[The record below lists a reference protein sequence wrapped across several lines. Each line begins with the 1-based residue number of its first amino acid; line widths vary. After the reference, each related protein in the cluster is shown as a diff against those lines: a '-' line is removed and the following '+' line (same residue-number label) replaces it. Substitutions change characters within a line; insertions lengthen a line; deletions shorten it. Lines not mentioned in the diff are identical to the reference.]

1 MYGVLFGIWIGVGL
15 YRLFEMLEIDAMSA
29 KEGVDTIEEYGVSRS
44 VYTLMSLIS
53 AFGWPVIMPYAY
65 LIAKDEDDDE
75 G

>member
-65 LIAKDEDDDE
+65 WVDRGEEDD